1 MQRLISFLE
10 ASPMNRQPVP
20 DAGRK
25 LTAYYRRL
33 QRKPQET
40 IPQFLIR
47 EETLYDEMWRSLQR
61 LLKEKQIDFDQY
73 DTSLDELKRFCG
85 MKDDQSIFVPGG
97 SDGAS
102 RGTFSHTDPE
112 NPFDGESE
120 GEQPPGMTTPAST
133 IPIGAPP
140 PKVERRGF
148 DLIERLMQKG
158 LIPLAALDIIRGWLV
173 LESTSA
179 TELDKSLVK
188 ASTQNKLGY
197 QNIRS
202 ALLALHEDRSRGI
215 GSLSKGF
222 SKGKFSHHFMD
233 EYQYS
238 EDLHYGEPWGEEQE
252 YYGDW
257 NEPYGEDGFYGEEFQ
272 QEPVEPSEGDPSQGD
287 ATQSEE
293 QAVHALSQ
301 LEEEEKELAA
311 MMADAQ
317 RNLEQARRAVAEAKK
332 DRGWKSSSGG
342 SHFGKGSPP
351 HFGQKGTSTFMKGG
365 KGKVNYM
372 QRGRGKGQGRFQYPQ
387 RMNRFP
393 PRRPPFMQNQSGM
406 YMENDGFHFM
416 SMMDVLK
423 YNKETEQLRL
433 QVEREREE
441 QAFLLAFIDQDL
453 QREEKDR
460 QWVFQLEFDVTDE
473 IATSGNPIL
482 YVKRILESKNTEVS
496 YRQLAPEHIPLFD
509 EAKAKEVSEVLGSL
523 ALRAIQ
529 SKEEFEDAMKH
540 PERNIPMR
548 WVLTWKPIIPPE
560 PPEPGKPTTVVAD
573 GSRKAK
579 ARVVLLGFRHPDL
592 VKRNPVTGQH
602 ELRTAAPTISRTG
615 RNLLL
620 QCFAFDEHRLESA
633 DAKSAFLQA
642 DNLEESRRIWTTA
655 VPELARAHNVRPG
668 ELLRV
673 LGAIYGLTNAP
684 RIFWKDADGKLQKL
698 GGKHHPMDRC
708 IWTFVD
714 PKTGIVC
721 GRIGS
726 QVDDFLIGGNEKNE
740 HWQHVRSQIKKMYQW
755 SPWQSGDFIYAGC
768 HLRQLSSFTIHL
780 SQEEFCD
787 ALRPVEISQDGS
799 RSATDKMSPQEL
811 SQCRAL
817 VMKAQWRALQSAPQY
832 SARVG
837 IAASTLTNGN
847 LQNLREANSLVR
859 DMRKS
864 SKENLVFHNFNFGKE
879 KRMKYTDLIFA
890 HWGDAGHNNR
900 PTGGSTGGY
909 VTGITVPQILS
920 GKESPVTIVD
930 WRSWKLRRPARG
942 TNCSEA
948 QGIAESEDK
957 GWRCR
962 LFFALLYGHDLIRG
976 EADKLTALFTSFLI
990 MDSRGCYDLLV
1001 GNESLAMSM
1010 EDSKAAIDLLH
1021 VQHGTSDGSNCFC
1034 TWVPSDLNLAN
1045 SLTKATSDAFREMK
1059 LYHTRKSWIIKFN
1072 SEFIS
1077 ARKAQRLRV
1086 QKAKEE
1092 QDQNLHFADFPDQW
1106 FDDSWSALFGS
1117 PYQR

>member
-1 MQRLISFLE
+1 M
-10 ASPMNRQPVP
+10 
-20 DAGRK
+20 
-25 LTAYYRRL
+25 
-33 QRKPQET
+33 
-40 IPQFLIR
+40 
-47 EETLYDEMWRSLQR
+47 
-61 LLKEKQIDFDQY
+61 
-73 DTSLDELKRFCG
+73 
-85 MKDDQSIFVPGG
+85 
-97 SDGAS
+97 
-102 RGTFSHTDPE
+102 
-112 NPFDGESE
+112 
-120 GEQPPGMTTPAST
+120 
-133 IPIGAPP
+133 
-140 PKVERRGF
+140 
-148 DLIERLMQKG
+148 
-158 LIPLAALDIIRGWLV
+158 
-173 LESTSA
+173 
-179 TELDKSLVK
+179 
-188 ASTQNKLGY
+188 
-197 QNIRS
+197 
-202 ALLALHEDRSRGI
+202 
-215 GSLSKGF
+215 
-222 SKGKFSHHFMD
+222 
-233 EYQYS
+233 
-238 EDLHYGEPWGEEQE
+238 
-252 YYGDW
+252 
-257 NEPYGEDGFYGEEFQ
+257 
-272 QEPVEPSEGDPSQGD
+272 
-287 ATQSEE
+287 
-293 QAVHALSQ
+293 
-301 LEEEEKELAA
+301 
-311 MMADAQ
+311 
-317 RNLEQARRAVAEAKK
+317 
-332 DRGWKSSSGG
+332 
-342 SHFGKGSPP
+342 
-351 HFGQKGTSTFMKGG
+351 
-365 KGKVNYM
+365 
-372 QRGRGKGQGRFQYPQ
+372 
-387 RMNRFP
+387 
-393 PRRPPFMQNQSGM
+393 
-406 YMENDGFHFM
+406 
-416 SMMDVLK
+416 
-423 YNKETEQLRL
+423 
-433 QVEREREE
+433 
-441 QAFLLAFIDQDL
+441 
-453 QREEKDR
+453 
-460 QWVFQLEFDVTDE
+460 
-473 IATSGNPIL
+473 
-482 YVKRILESKNTEVS
+482 
-496 YRQLAPEHIPLFD
+496 
-509 EAKAKEVSEVLGSL
+509 
-523 ALRAIQ
+523 
-529 SKEEFEDAMKH
+529 
-540 PERNIPMR
+540 
-548 WVLTWKPIIPPE
+548 
-560 PPEPGKPTTVVAD
+560 
-573 GSRKAK
+573 
-579 ARVVLLGFRHPDL
+579 
-592 VKRNPVTGQH
+592 
-602 ELRTAAPTISRTG
+602 
-615 RNLLL
+615 
-620 QCFAFDEHRLESA
+620 
-633 DAKSAFLQA
+633 
-642 DNLEESRRIWTTA
+642 
-655 VPELARAHNVRPG
+655 
-668 ELLRV
+668 
-673 LGAIYGLTNAP
+673 P

-698 GGKHHPMDRC
+698 GGKPHPMDRC

-726 QVDDFLIGGNEKNE
+726 QVDDFLIGGDEKNE

-768 HLRQLSSFTIHL
+768 HLRQLSSFIIHL

-864 SKENLVFHNFNFGKE
+864 SKETLVFHNFNFGKE

-909 VTGITVPQILS
+909 VTGITVPQILT

-948 QGIAESEDK
+948 RGIAESEDK